1 MNKKY
6 KAAIIIGTF
15 STAAAAWS
23 AATAAVP
30 VIGPLLA
37 DTAGLTLITVAL
49 AYSLSALYGKNMDT
63 ASLTA
68 FSAVVLGAIA
78 GNLALKT
85 GASLIPI
92 FGSYFNAATTATL
105 HAAIGWGIYKI
116 YEDGTDLKDISKA
129 YFQKYMER
137 SETEGSFNHGKRIS
151 CVRQLLV
158 FMATCGINVYIP
170 HDFCHFK
177 RALPHIFEVEEL
189 VSFFQK

>member
-37 DTAGLTLITVAL
+37 DTTGLTLITIAL
-49 AYSLSALYGKNMDT
+49 AYSLSALYGKNLDT

-68 FSAVVLGAIA
+68 FAAVVLGAIA
-78 GNLALKT
+78 GNLALKA

-116 YEDGTDLKDISKA
+116 YEDGKDLKDISKTD
-129 YFQKYMER
+129 FQKYMER
-137 SETEGSFNHGKRIS
+137 SKTEAEASIRWYEEIYSKLSDEDKKTLKALQRKLKNKNLSMEERDNID
-151 CVRQLLV
+151 RQV
-158 FMATCGINVYIP
+158 E
-170 HDFCHFK
+170 
-177 RALPHIFEVEEL
+177 AL
-189 VSFFQK
+189 FQ